1 MNIVEYADVF
11 TSRALER
18 NQEKQVFHYW
28 FLNRKIVFYDVF
40 FSYRVTGVLLVGHF
54 NKLGQMLD
62 SVYKSDL
69 KITKLKRIQ
78 ISSQEAIDVLQ
89 NQRHKPNFT
98 YVLFN
103 AHF

>member
-18 NQEKQVFHYW
+18 NQEKQVFHYC
-28 FLNRKIVFYDVF
+28 FLNRKLVLMN
-40 FSYRVTGVLLVGHF
+40 FSYSRVTGVLLAGHF
-54 NKLGQMLD
+54 NKLGQILD

-89 NQRHKPNFT
+89 NQRHKTNFT
-98 YVLFN
+98 YAF
-103 AHF
+103 